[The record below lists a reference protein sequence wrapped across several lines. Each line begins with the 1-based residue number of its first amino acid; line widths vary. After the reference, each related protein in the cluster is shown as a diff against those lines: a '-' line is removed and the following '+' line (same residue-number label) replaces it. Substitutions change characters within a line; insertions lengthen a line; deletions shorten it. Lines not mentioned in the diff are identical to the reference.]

1 MNTTPQPGVP
11 ESFKVLV
18 KELQSLCLD
27 VRVLDKDGE
36 VIELKDDDE
45 DVDIRF
51 AKIVTGADGEEEYV
65 EPTDEEFEAVCE
77 VYNSLWE
84 DEDEENT

>member
-1 MNTTPQPGVP
+1 MNTT
-11 ESFKVLV
+11 E
-18 KELQSLCLD
+18 CD
-27 VRVLDKDGE
+27 C
-36 VIELKDDDE
+36 DE